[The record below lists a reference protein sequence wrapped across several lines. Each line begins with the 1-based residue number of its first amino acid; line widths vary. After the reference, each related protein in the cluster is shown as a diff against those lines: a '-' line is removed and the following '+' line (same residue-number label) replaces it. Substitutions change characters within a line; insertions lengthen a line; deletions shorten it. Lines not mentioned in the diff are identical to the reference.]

1 MNYCN
6 RCKSGQNKQLDSSS
20 DKVVTIDADEP
31 ISADKIPNDYHSTEA
46 ESVEMNNWRQVLT
59 HFTQITI

>member
-1 MNYCN
+1 MI
-6 RCKSGQNKQLDSSS
+6 L
-20 DKVVTIDADEP
+20 P